1 MATICLNPSQINTC
15 DSSDSLNTTAGLVQ
29 DISGIRNR
37 LQQLISLS
45 FTSWHFLFITFIL
58 SISKLCSA
66 TGLVDT
72 AQAGATTQHPAPGF
86 LTANLSGSALLE
98 KLSSLR
104 TNTWGPPTAVDKD
117 KPSPTT
123 SSPIMI
129 DHRESSFAKGGLAGR
144 HFMGIDFNFLNISGK
159 IGTPLGI
166 GKSHFWLEKMNLV
179 FRK

>member
-1 MATICLNPSQINTC
+1 MATICLKPSQINTC
-15 DSSDSLNTTAGLVQ
+15 NSFDSIKITASLVQ

-66 TGLVDT
+66 TGLADT

-104 TNTWGPPTAVDKD
+104 ASTWGPPNASEKD
-117 KPSPTT
+117 KSPSTTPSPVMLERV
-123 SSPIMI
+123 SP
-129 DHRESSFAKGGLAGR
+129 FGKAGPGSR

-166 GKSHFWLEKMNLV
+166 GKSFFLV
-179 FRK
+179 